1 MAFYIKN
8 LKIENKVVLAP
19 MAGVSNSAFR
29 TLSRQLNA
37 GLVFAEMVSDKG
49 LHFKNDKTLS
59 LLYMTDER
67 KTDGSTNFW

>member
-49 LHFKNDKTLS
+49 YILKTTKL
-59 LLYMTDER
+59 
-67 KTDGSTNFW
+67 